1 MTKKTLISIC
11 MLALLISFS
20 SCRSVKP
27 IVSLDSISGEWYI
40 IEMNGSVIVPSP
52 GQSFPFINFDTFN
65 GKVSGSGGCNRFI
78 GSFDV
83 NSHLGSIEL
92 SKLISTRMAC
102 PDMALEN
109 DLILALGRVK
119 RYKKV
124 GTQIA
129 LCNTSNRSVLILQK
143 MSSNSMNPSVLEKK

>member
-27 IVSLDSISGEWYI
+27 IVSLDSINEEWYI

-52 GQSFPFINFDTFN
+52 GRSFPTIKFDTSN
-65 GKVSGSGGCNRFI
+65 GEVLGSSGCNRFM

-102 PDMALEN
+102 PDMTLEN
-109 DLILALGRVK
+109 NLLLALGKVK
-119 RYKKV
+119 KYKKV

-129 LCNTSNRSVLILQK
+129 LCNTSNRPVLILQK
-143 MSSNSMNPSVLEKK
+143 VPLDITNPSVLKKK

>member
-1 MTKKTLISIC
+1 

-27 IVSLDSISGEWYI
+27 IVSLDSINEEWYI

-52 GQSFPFINFDTFN
+52 GRSFPTIKFDTSN
-65 GKVSGSGGCNRFI
+65 GEVSGSSGCNRFM

-92 SKLISTRMAC
+92 SKLISTRMA
-102 PDMALEN
+102 
-109 DLILALGRVK
+109 
-119 RYKKV
+119 
-124 GTQIA
+124 
-129 LCNTSNRSVLILQK
+129 
-143 MSSNSMNPSVLEKK
+143 